1 MRLALAS
8 LLLAGSAGAQ
18 QPATEGAAADPVHSR
33 LQRVLDSLRSV
44 SGSPGITLGVALPD
58 GRVLG
63 FASGMADTARRIAL
77 EPDGLLLA
85 GSVGKTFFA
94 ALALALVHEGKLSLD
109 APISTWLGAE
119 PWFSRLPNGPAIT
132 VRMLM
137 NHTSGLVR
145 YEFKET
151 FTRDLTARP
160 DRIWKPEELV
170 SYLLD
175 EKAPFEAGKGW
186 DYSDTNYIVLAMI
199 LERITGRPA
208 YEEIRRRFLDPH
220 GLDAVVPST
229 SRVIPGLAQSYA
241 GMPNPFGGRDEM
253 LDGEGRLA
261 INPQFEWAGGG
272 FATSAPALARWA
284 GVFYGGNA
292 VDSGMVARAIA
303 EAVPARLG
311 PEVRYG
317 LGVIV
322 WPGADGPVVG
332 HSGFF
337 PGSLTEMRYFTGGR
351 YAIALQ
357 LNTSNGRALRARPA
371 AMVHALATVI
381 RESSVA
387 KRITERP

>member
-8 LLLAGSAGAQ
+8 LLLAGSAWAQ
-18 QPATEGAAADPVHSR
+18 QPARQTPAADPVRAR
-33 LQRVLDSLRSV
+33 LQHALDSLRTV

-58 GRVLG
+58 GRILEL
-63 FASGMADTARRIAL
+63 ASGMADTARRTPL
-77 EPDGLLLA
+77 EPGDLLLA

-94 ALALALVHEGKLSLD
+94 ALALALIHEGKLSLD
-109 APISTWLGAE
+109 AKISTWLGAE
-119 PWFSRLPNGPAIT
+119 PWLARLPNGPAIT

-145 YEFKET
+145 YEFKEA
-151 FTRDLTARP
+151 FTRDLTASP
-160 DRIWKPEELV
+160 DRIWRPEELV

-175 EKAPFEAGKGW
+175 EKAPFEAGTGW

-208 YEEIRRRFLDPH
+208 YEEIQRRFLEPH
-220 GLDAVVPST
+220 GLRAVVPST
-229 SRVIPGLAQSYA
+229 SRSIPGLVQSYA
-241 GMPNPFGGRDEM
+241 GLPNPFGLRDEM
-253 LDGEGRLA
+253 LDAEGRLA
-261 INPQFEWAGGG
+261 FSPQFEWAGGG
-272 FATSAPALARWA
+272 YATSAPALARWA
-284 GVFYGGNA
+284 KVLYEGKA
-292 VDSGMVARAIA
+292 VDSAMVARAIA
-303 EAVPARLG
+303 EAVPARIG

-351 YAIALQ
+351 FAVALQ
-357 LNTSNGRALRARPA
+357 LNTSNSRALRARPA
-371 AMVHALATVI
+371 AMVNALAAVI
-381 RESSVA
+381 RESIRA
-387 KRITERP
+387 AR

>member
-1 MRLALAS
+1 VRLALAS
-8 LLLAGSAGAQ
+8 LLLAGSAEVQ
-18 QPATEGAAADPVHSR
+18 QPARQAAAADVIHSR

-63 FASGMADTARRIAL
+63 LASGMADTARRIPL
-77 EPDGLLLA
+77 EPDDLLLA

-94 ALALALVHEGKLSLD
+94 ALALALIQDGKLSLD
-109 APISTWLGAE
+109 APISTWLGSE
-119 PWFSRLPNGPAIT
+119 PWFSRLPNGPAVT

-145 YEFKET
+145 YEFKDA
-151 FTRDLTARP
+151 FTRDLTAGP
-160 DRIWKPEELV
+160 DRIWRPEELV
-170 SYLLD
+170 AYLLD
-175 EKAPFEAGKGW
+175 EPAPFEAGKGW
-186 DYSDTNYIVLAMI
+186 DYSDTNYIVLGMI
-199 LERITGRPA
+199 LERITGNTA
-208 YEEIRRRFLDPH
+208 YAEIQQRFLDPH
-220 GLDAVVPST
+220 GLRDVIPST
-229 SRVIPGLAQSYA
+229 ARRIPGLAQSYA
-241 GMPNPFGGRDEM
+241 GLPNPFGGRDEM
-253 LDGEGRLA
+253 LDAEGRLA

-284 GVFYGGNA
+284 RVFYEGAA
-292 VDSGMVARAIA
+292 VDSVTVARAIA

-337 PGSLTEMRYFTGGR
+337 PGSFTEMRYFTGGR
-351 YAIALQ
+351 FAIALQ

-371 AMVHALATVI
+371 AMVNALATVV
-381 RESSVA
+381 RRSTGA
-387 KRITERP
+387 AR

>member
-8 LLLAGSAGAQ
+8 LLLAGSAWAQ
-18 QPATEGAAADPVHSR
+18 QPARQTAAADPLSSR
-33 LQRVLDSLRSV
+33 LQRVLDSLRAV
-44 SGSPGITLGVALPD
+44 SGSPGVTLGVALPD
-58 GRVLG
+58 GRVLEL
-63 FASGMADTARRIAL
+63 ASGMADTARRIPL
-77 EPDGLLLA
+77 EPGDLLLA

-109 APISTWLGAE
+109 APISTWLGHE
-119 PWFSRLPNGPAIT
+119 PWFARLPNGPAIT

-145 YEFKET
+145 YEFKEA
-151 FTRDLTARP
+151 FTRDLTAGP
-160 DRIWKPEELV
+160 DRIWRPEELV

-175 EKAPFEAGKGW
+175 EKAPFEAGTGW

-208 YEEIRRRFLDPH
+208 YEEIQRRFIDPH
-220 GLDAVVPST
+220 GLRAVVPST
-229 SRVIPGLAQSYA
+229 SRLIPGLVQSYA
-241 GMPNPFGGRDEM
+241 GLPNPFGGRDEM
-253 LDGEGRLA
+253 LDSEGRLA

-272 FATSAPALARWA
+272 YATSASALARWA
-284 GVFYGGNA
+284 RALYEGRA
-292 VDSGMVARAIA
+292 VDSATVARAIA

-351 YAIALQ
+351 FAIALQ

-371 AMVHALATVI
+371 AMVNALAAVI
-381 RESSVA
+381 RESIRGA
-387 KRITERP
+387 Q

>member
-1 MRLALAS
+1 
-8 LLLAGSAGAQ
+8 
-18 QPATEGAAADPVHSR
+18 
-33 LQRVLDSLRSV
+33 
-44 SGSPGITLGVALPD
+44 VALPD

-63 FASGMADTARRIAL
+63 LASGMSDTARRTPL
-77 EPDGLLLA
+77 EPDDLLLA

-94 ALALALVHEGKLSLD
+94 ALALSLVQEGGLSLD
-109 APISTWLGAE
+109 APISTWLGSE
-119 PWFSRLPNGPAIT
+119 PWFARLPNGAAIT

-151 FTRDLTARP
+151 FTRDLTATP
-160 DRIWKPEELV
+160 DRFWRPEELV
-170 SYLLD
+170 AYLLG
-175 EKAPFEAGKGW
+175 ETAPFEAGKGW

-199 LERITGRPA
+199 LERITGTPA
-208 YEEIRRRFLDPH
+208 YAEIRRRFLDPH
-220 GLDAVVPST
+220 GLREIVPSI

-241 GMPNPFGGRDEM
+241 GLPNPFGGRDEM
-253 LDGEGRLA
+253 LDAKGRLA

-272 FATSAPALARWA
+272 FATSAPALAHWA
-284 GVFYGGNA
+284 KVYYEGKV
-292 VDSGMVARAIA
+292 VDSVMVARAIA
-303 EAVPARLG
+303 DAVPARLG

-337 PGSLTEMRYFTGGR
+337 PGSLTEMRYFTAGR
-351 YAIALQ
+351 FAVALQ

-371 AMVHALATVI
+371 AMVNALAAVL
-381 RESSVA
+381 RESI
-387 KRITERP
+387 RTTR

>member
-1 MRLALAS
+1 VRVALAS
-8 LLLAGSAGAQ
+8 LLLAGSAWAQ
-18 QPATEGAAADPVHSR
+18 QPARQTAGADLVPSG
-33 LQRVLDSLRSV
+33 LQRVLDSLRTV

-58 GRVLG
+58 GRVLAL
-63 FASGMADTARRIAL
+63 ASGMADTARRIPL
-77 EPDGLLLA
+77 EPDDLLLA

-94 ALALALVHEGKLSLD
+94 ALALALVHEGRLSLD

-119 PWFSRLPNGPAIT
+119 PWFARLSNGPAIT

-145 YEFKET
+145 YEFKEA
-151 FTRDLTARP
+151 FTRDLTASP
-160 DRIWKPEELV
+160 DRIWRPEELV

-175 EKAPFEAGKGW
+175 EKAPFEAGSGW

-208 YEEIRRRFLDPH
+208 YEEIQRRFLDPH
-220 GLDAVVPST
+220 GLRAVMPST
-229 SRVIPGLAQSYA
+229 SRNIPGLVQSYA
-241 GMPNPFGGRDEM
+241 GLPNPFGGRDEM
-253 LDGEGRLA
+253 LDPEGRLA

-272 FATSAPALARWA
+272 YATSAPALARWA
-284 GVFYGGNA
+284 KVFYEGRA
-292 VDSGMVARAIA
+292 VDSAIVARAIA

-351 YAIALQ
+351 FAIALQ

-371 AMVHALATVI
+371 AMVNVLAAVV
-381 RESSVA
+381 RESLRA
-387 KRITERP
+387 AP